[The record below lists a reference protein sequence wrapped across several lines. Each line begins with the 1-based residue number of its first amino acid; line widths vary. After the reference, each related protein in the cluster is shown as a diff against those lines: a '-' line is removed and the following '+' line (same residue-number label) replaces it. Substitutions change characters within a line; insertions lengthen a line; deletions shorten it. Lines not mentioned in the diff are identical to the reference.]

1 MPSTDLIPVDV
12 RARLKALRLQARRIS
27 GAQGIGQHQ
36 SRSRGAGL
44 EFAQYRAYEPG
55 DEPRQIDWK
64 LYARSDKF
72 FVREA
77 ERDSPLIVWCLIDA
91 TASMAQSDAARPEW
105 SRLQAAK
112 ALSACVIELALKQG
126 DRFGL
131 IAVND
136 RDLHVVNAG
145 SGSKHRDLCLLEL
158 HKLKAH
164 GRWPNETQCRPVW
177 ERVAANHLVLLLSD
191 NFDETCVS
199 LAERLALA
207 RREVLNIQILTAEE
221 RDFPFQGGHRFR
233 DAETETELL
242 TDAAATRENFIADF
256 AAARKNLATRFHASG
271 IAHTDYFLD
280 QALDLP
286 LRPFFLPRNARQQ
299 SAILGRV

>member
-1 MPSTDLIPVDV
+1 MSADLIPADV
-12 RARLKALRLQARRIS
+12 RARLKAFRLQARRIS

-91 TASMAQSDAARPEW
+91 TASMAQSDAAHPEW

-112 ALSACVIELALKQG
+112 ALTACVIELALKQG

-136 RDLHVVNAG
+136 KGLVVVNAG
-145 SGSKHRDLCLLEL
+145 NGSKHRDQCLLEL
-158 HKLKAH
+158 HKLKAQ
-164 GRWPNETQCRPVW
+164 GGWPSEAQCRPIW
-177 ERVAANHLVLLLSD
+177 ERIGANTLVLLLSD
-191 NFDETCVS
+191 DYEEGCVS
-199 LAERLALA
+199 LAERLAVA
-207 RREVLNIQILTAEE
+207 RREVLSVQILTAEE

-233 DAETETELL
+233 DAETDTELL
-242 TDAAATRENFIADF
+242 TDADASRSGFIAAF
-256 AAARKNLATRFHASG
+256 AAARKTLTARFAASG
-271 IAHTDYFLD
+271 INHVEYFLD
-280 QALDLP
+280 EALDLP
-286 LRPFFLPRNARQQ
+286 LRRFFLPRTTRHQE
-299 SAILGRV
+299 SV

>member
-1 MPSTDLIPVDV
+1 MNSADLIPPDV
-12 RARLKALRLQARRIS
+12 RARLKMLRLQAQRVS
-27 GAQGIGQHQ
+27 GAHGIGQHH

-91 TASMAQSDAARPEW
+91 SASMAQADAARPDW

-112 ALSACVIELALKQG
+112 ALTACVIELALKQG

-131 IAVND
+131 IALND
-136 RDLHVVNAG
+136 AGLVVVNAG
-145 SGSKHRDLCLLEL
+145 SGTRHRDQCLLEM
-158 HKLKAH
+158 HKLKAQ
-164 GRWPNETQCRPVW
+164 GAWPDEAQCRPIW
-177 ERVAANHLVLLLSD
+177 ERMGANTLVLLLSD
-191 NFDETCVS
+191 DYDEACVS
-199 LAERLALA
+199 LAERLAVA
-207 RREVLNIQILTAEE
+207 RREVLSVQILTTEE

-233 DAETETELL
+233 DAETDTELL
-242 TDAAATRENFIADF
+242 TDALASRAGFIEQFSVARRTLSARF
-256 AAARKNLATRFHASG
+256 AASG
-271 IAHTDYFLD
+271 INHVEYVLD
-280 QALDLP
+280 QALDTP
-286 LRPFFLPRNARQQ
+286 LRRFFLPRNARHQE
-299 SAILGRV
+299 RV

>member
-1 MPSTDLIPVDV
+1 MSIADLIPVDV

-77 ERDSPLIVWCLIDA
+77 ERDSPLVVWCLIDA

-112 ALSACVIELALKQG
+112 ALTACVIELALKQG

-136 RDLHVVNAG
+136 SGLVIVNAG
-145 SGSKHRDLCLLEL
+145 SGTKHRDQCLLEL
-158 HKLKAH
+158 HRLRAQ
-164 GRWPNETQCRPVW
+164 GAWPKEAQCRPIW
-177 ERVAANHLVLLLSD
+177 ERIAANTLVLLFSD
-191 NFDETCVS
+191 DYDEACVS
-199 LAERLALA
+199 LVERLAVA
-207 RREVLNIQILTAEE
+207 RREVLSIQILTVEE

-233 DAETETELL
+233 DAETDTELL
-242 TDAAATRENFIADF
+242 TDAAASRSDFIEQFSIARRTLSLRF
-256 AAARKNLATRFHASG
+256 AASG
-271 IAHTDYFLD
+271 INHVEYVLD
-280 QALDLP
+280 QPLDAP
-286 LRPFFLPRNARQQ
+286 LRRFFLPRNTLHQG
-299 SAILGRV
+299 SA

>member
-1 MPSTDLIPVDV
+1 MSTTDLIPVDV

-91 TASMAQSDAARPEW
+91 TASMAQSDAKNPAW
-105 SRLQAAK
+105 TRLQAAK
-112 ALSACVIELALKQG
+112 ALTACVIELALKQG

-136 RDLHVVNAG
+136 KGLVVVNAG
-145 SGSKHRDLCLLEL
+145 SGTRHRDQCLLEL
-158 HKLKAH
+158 HKLKAQ
-164 GRWPNETQCRPVW
+164 GSWPDEAQCRPIW
-177 ERVAANHLVLLLSD
+177 ERIGANTLVLLLSD
-191 NFDETCVS
+191 DYDDACVS
-199 LAERLALA
+199 LAERLAVA
-207 RREVLNIQILTAEE
+207 RREVLSVQILTAEE

-233 DAETETELL
+233 DAETDTELL
-242 TDAAATRENFIADF
+242 TDAAASRAGFIEQF
-256 AAARKNLATRFHASG
+256 AASKKTLGARFAASG
-271 IAHTDYFLD
+271 INHVEYVLD
-280 QALDLP
+280 QPLDTP
-286 LRPFFLPRNARQQ
+286 LRKFFLPRNSRHQE
-299 SAILGRV
+299 SV

>member
-1 MPSTDLIPVDV
+1 MSADLIPVDV

-91 TASMAQSDAARPEW
+91 TASMAQGDAARPGW

-112 ALSACVIELALKQG
+112 AMTACVIELALKQG

-136 RDLHVVNAG
+136 KGLVVVNAG
-145 SGSKHRDLCLLEL
+145 NGTRHRDQCLLEL
-158 HKLKAH
+158 HKLKAQ
-164 GRWPNETQCRPVW
+164 GAWPDEAQCRPIW
-177 ERVAANHLVLLLSD
+177 ERIAANTLVLLMSD
-191 NFDETCVS
+191 DYDEGCVS
-199 LAERLALA
+199 LAERLAVA
-207 RREVLNIQILTAEE
+207 RREVLSVQILTAEE

-233 DAETETELL
+233 DAETDTELL
-242 TDAAATRENFIADF
+242 TDAAASRSGFIEQFTSARKMLSARF
-256 AAARKNLATRFHASG
+256 AAGG
-271 IAHTDYFLD
+271 IHHVEYVLD
-280 QALDLP
+280 EPLDSP
-286 LRPFFLPRNARQQ
+286 LRRFFLPRNSRHQE
-299 SAILGRV
+299 SA

>member
-1 MPSTDLIPVDV
+1 MRTTDLIPADV
-12 RARLKALRLQARRIS
+12 RARLKAFRLQARRIS

-77 ERDSPLIVWCLIDA
+77 ERDSPLIVWCLIDT

-112 ALSACVIELALKQG
+112 ALTACVIELALKQG

-136 RDLHVVNAG
+136 HGLVVVNAG
-145 SGSKHRDLCLLEL
+145 SGTRHRDQCLLEL
-158 HKLKAH
+158 HKLQAKGH
-164 GRWPNETQCRPVW
+164 WPSESQCRPIW
-177 ERVAANHLVLLLSD
+177 ERIGANTLVLLLSD
-191 NFDETCVS
+191 DYDEACVS
-199 LAERLALA
+199 LAERLAVA
-207 RREVLNIQILTAEE
+207 RREVLSVQILTAEE

-233 DAETETELL
+233 DAETDTELL
-242 TDAAATRENFIADF
+242 TDAAASREGFIEQFSA
-256 AAARKNLATRFHASG
+256 AKRTLAARFAASG
-271 IAHTDYFLD
+271 INHVDYVLD
-280 QALDLP
+280 QPLDTP
-286 LRPFFLPRNARQQ
+286 LRKFFLPRTSRHQE
-299 SAILGRV
+299 SV

>member
-1 MPSTDLIPVDV
+1 MSADLIPADV
-12 RARLKALRLQARRIS
+12 RARLKAFRLQARRIS

-91 TASMAQSDAARPEW
+91 TASMAQSDAAHPEW

-112 ALSACVIELALKQG
+112 ALTACVIELALKQG

-136 RDLHVVNAG
+136 KGLVVVNAG
-145 SGSKHRDLCLLEL
+145 NGSKHRDQCLLEL
-158 HKLKAH
+158 HKLKAQ
-164 GRWPNETQCRPVW
+164 GGWPSEAQCRPIW
-177 ERVAANHLVLLLSD
+177 ERIGANTLVLLLSD
-191 NFDETCVS
+191 DYDEGCVS
-199 LAERLALA
+199 LAERLAVA
-207 RREVLNIQILTAEE
+207 RREVLSVQILTAEE
-221 RDFPFQGGHRFR
+221 RDFPFHGGHRFR
-233 DAETETELL
+233 DSETDTELL
-242 TDAAATRENFIADF
+242 TDADASRSGFIAQF
-256 AAARKNLATRFHASG
+256 AAARRTLSARFAASG
-271 IAHTDYFLD
+271 INHVEYFLD
-280 QALDLP
+280 EPLDSP
-286 LRPFFLPRNARQQ
+286 LRRFFLPRTSRHQE
-299 SAILGRV
+299 SV

>member
-1 MPSTDLIPVDV
+1 MSVDLIPVDV

-91 TASMAQSDAARPEW
+91 TASMAQSDAANPGW

-112 ALSACVIELALKQG
+112 ALTACVIELALKQG

-136 RDLHVVNAG
+136 KGLVVVNAG
-145 SGSKHRDLCLLEL
+145 SGTRHRDQCLLEL
-158 HKLKAH
+158 HKLKAQ
-164 GRWPNETQCRPVW
+164 GSWPDETQCRPIW
-177 ERVAANHLVLLLSD
+177 ERIGANTLVLLLSD
-191 NFDETCVS
+191 DYDDACVS
-199 LAERLALA
+199 LAERLAVA
-207 RREVLNIQILTAEE
+207 RREVLSVQILTAEE

-233 DAETETELL
+233 DAETDTELL
-242 TDAAATRENFIADF
+242 TDAAASRTGFIEQF
-256 AAARKNLATRFHASG
+256 AAAKKTLSARFAASG
-271 IAHTDYFLD
+271 INHVEYMLD
-280 QALDLP
+280 QPLDTP
-286 LRPFFLPRNARQQ
+286 LRKFFLPRNSRHQE
-299 SAILGRV
+299 SV

>member
-1 MPSTDLIPVDV
+1 MSTTDLIPIDV

-77 ERDSPLIVWCLIDA
+77 ERDSPLIVWCVIDA

-112 ALSACVIELALKQG
+112 ALAACVIELALKQG

-136 RDLHVVNAG
+136 KGLLIINAG
-145 SGSKHRDLCLLEL
+145 SGNKHRDQCLLEL
-158 HKLKAH
+158 HRLKAQ
-164 GRWPNETQCRPVW
+164 GSWPNEIQCRPIW
-177 ERVAANHLVLLLSD
+177 ERIAANHLVLLLSD
-191 NFDETCVS
+191 NYDEACVS

-207 RREVLNIQILTAEE
+207 RREVLNIQILTSEE

-242 TDAAATRENFIADF
+242 TDAAAARETFIAEF
-256 AAARKNLATRFHASG
+256 TAARKMLAARLTASG
-271 IAHTDYFLD
+271 IPHTDYFLD

-286 LRPFFLPRNARQQ
+286 LQHFFLPRSTRGQHTFR
-299 SAILGRV
+299 GRV

>member
-1 MPSTDLIPVDV
+1 MSSADLIPADV
-12 RARLKALRLQARRIS
+12 RARLKDLRLYTQKVS

-77 ERDSPLIVWCLIDA
+77 ERDSPLIVWLLIDA
-91 TASMAQSDAARPEW
+91 TASMAQCDAKRPEW

-112 ALSACVIELALKQG
+112 AQAACVIELALRQG
-126 DRFGL
+126 DRFGV

-136 RDLHVVNAG
+136 VGLTVTTAG
-145 SGSKHRDLCLLEL
+145 NSTRHRDACLLAL
-158 HKLKAH
+158 SKVQAQ
-164 GRWPNETQCRPVW
+164 GAWPEESKCRPIW
-177 ERVAANHLVLLLSD
+177 ERIGAQSLVLVLSD
-191 NFDETCVS
+191 DFDEGCLA

-233 DAETETELL
+233 DQETDQELL
-242 TDAAATRENFIADF
+242 TDAVPSRVAFMAEF
-256 AAARKNLATRFHASG
+256 AAARRALAARLASSG
-271 IAHTDYFLD
+271 IKQIEYFLD
-280 QALDLP
+280 QALDSP
-286 LRPFFLPRNARQQ
+286 LRRLFMQGKTRFQE
-299 SAILGRV
+299 SV

>member
-1 MPSTDLIPVDV
+1 MSTTDLIPIDV

-91 TASMAQSDAARPEW
+91 TASMAQSDAATPQW

-131 IAVND
+131 IAVNGNG
-136 RDLHVVNAG
+136 LVVVNAG
-145 SGSKHRDLCLLEL
+145 SGTRHRDQCLLEL
-158 HKLKAH
+158 HKLKAQ
-164 GRWPNETQCRPVW
+164 GVWPSEAQCRPIW
-177 ERVAANHLVLLLSD
+177 ERIAANTLVLLLSD
-191 NFDETCVS
+191 EYDDACVS
-199 LAERLALA
+199 LAERLSMA
-207 RREVLNIQILTAEE
+207 RREVLSVQILTAEE

-233 DAETETELL
+233 DAETDRELL
-242 TDAAATRENFIADF
+242 TDAAASRAGFIEQF
-256 AAARKNLATRFHASG
+256 AAAKKTLTARFAASG
-271 IAHTDYFLD
+271 ITHVEYVLD
-280 QALDLP
+280 QPLDTP
-286 LRPFFLPRNARQQ
+286 LRKFFLPRNTRHQERA
-299 SAILGRV
+299 

>member
-1 MPSTDLIPVDV
+1 MTTDLIPTDV

-91 TASMAQSDAARPEW
+91 TASMAQADAARPQW

-112 ALSACVIELALKQG
+112 ALTACVIELALKQG

-136 RDLHVVNAG
+136 HGLVVVNAG
-145 SGSKHRDLCLLEL
+145 SGTKHRDQCLLEL
-158 HKLKAH
+158 HKLKAQ
-164 GRWPNETQCRPVW
+164 GVWPNEAQCRPIW
-177 ERVAANHLVLLLSD
+177 ERISANTLVLLLSD
-191 NFDETCVS
+191 DYDEGCVS
-199 LAERLALA
+199 LAERLAVA
-207 RREVLNIQILTAEE
+207 RREVLSLQLITAEE

-233 DAETETELL
+233 DAETDTELL
-242 TDAAATRENFIADF
+242 TDAAASRSGFIEKFSAAKKMLSARF
-256 AAARKNLATRFHASG
+256 AGSG
-271 IAHTDYFLD
+271 IHHVEYVLD
-280 QALDLP
+280 QPLDTP
-286 LRPFFLPRNARQQ
+286 LRKFFLPRNTRFQE
-299 SAILGRV
+299 SV

>member
-1 MPSTDLIPVDV
+1 MPNADLIPMDV

-77 ERDSPLIVWCLIDA
+77 ERDSPLVVWCLIDA

-112 ALSACVIELALKQG
+112 ALTACVIELALKQG

-131 IAVND
+131 IAVNGNG
-136 RDLHVVNAG
+136 LLVVNAG
-145 SGSKHRDLCLLEL
+145 SGIKHRDQCLLEL
-158 HKLKAH
+158 HKLKAQ
-164 GRWPNETQCRPVW
+164 GAWPDEAQCRPIW
-177 ERVAANHLVLLLSD
+177 ERIAANTLVLLLSD
-191 NFDETCVS
+191 DYDEACVS
-199 LAERLALA
+199 LAERLAVA
-207 RREVLNIQILTAEE
+207 RREVLSVQILTAEE

-233 DAETETELL
+233 DAETDTELL
-242 TDAAATRENFIADF
+242 TDAAASRSGFIEKF
-256 AAARKNLATRFHASG
+256 AAAKRLLSARFAASG
-271 IAHTDYFLD
+271 INHIEYVLD
-280 QALDLP
+280 QPLDTP
-286 LRPFFLPRNARQQ
+286 LRKFFLPRNTRHQEP
-299 SAILGRV
+299 V

>member
-1 MPSTDLIPVDV
+1 MSIADLIPVDV

-27 GAQGIGQHQ
+27 SAQGIGQHQ

-77 ERDSPLIVWCLIDA
+77 ERDSPLVVWCLIDA
-91 TASMAQSDAARPEW
+91 TASMAQGDAARPEY

-112 ALSACVIELALKQG
+112 ALTACVIELALKQG

-136 RDLHVVNAG
+136 SALVIVNAG
-145 SGSKHRDLCLLEL
+145 SGSKHRDQCLLEL
-158 HKLKAH
+158 HKLKAQ
-164 GRWPNETQCRPVW
+164 GAWPKEAQCRPIW
-177 ERVAANHLVLLLSD
+177 ERIAANTLVLLFSD
-191 NFDETCVS
+191 DYDEACVS
-199 LAERLALA
+199 LVERLAVA
-207 RREVLNIQILTAEE
+207 RREVLSIQILTVEE

-233 DAETETELL
+233 DAETDTELL
-242 TDAAATRENFIADF
+242 TDAAASRTDFIEQF
-256 AAARKNLATRFHASG
+256 ATARRTLSLRFAASG
-271 IAHTDYFLD
+271 INHVEYVLD
-280 QALDLP
+280 QPLDAP
-286 LRPFFLPRNARQQ
+286 LRRFFLPRNTLRQG
-299 SAILGRV
+299 SA

>member
-1 MPSTDLIPVDV
+1 MSNDLIPVDV

-91 TASMAQSDAARPEW
+91 TASMAQADAAKPEW

-112 ALSACVIELALKQG
+112 ALTACVIELALKQG

-131 IAVND
+131 IAVSD
-136 RDLHVVNAG
+136 QGLVVVNAG
-145 SGSKHRDLCLLEL
+145 SGTKHRDQCLLEL
-158 HKLKAH
+158 HKLKAQ
-164 GRWPNETQCRPVW
+164 GGWPNEAQCRPIW
-177 ERVAANHLVLLLSD
+177 ERIGANSLVLLLSD
-191 NFDETCVS
+191 DYDEACVS
-199 LAERLALA
+199 LTERLAVA
-207 RREVLNIQILTAEE
+207 RREVLSVQILTAEE

-233 DAETETELL
+233 DAETDTELL
-242 TDAAATRENFIADF
+242 TDAAASRSGFIETFSVAKKVLNARF
-256 AAARKNLATRFHASG
+256 AASG
-271 IAHTDYFLD
+271 IHHIEYVLD
-280 QALDLP
+280 QPLDTP
-286 LRPFFLPRNARQQ
+286 LRKFFLPRNTRFQE
-299 SAILGRV
+299 SV

>member
-1 MPSTDLIPVDV
+1 MSISDLIPVDV

-77 ERDSPLIVWCLIDA
+77 ERDSPLVVWCLIDA
-91 TASMAQSDAARPEW
+91 TASMAQADAAKPEW
-105 SRLQAAK
+105 TRLQAAK
-112 ALSACVIELALKQG
+112 ALTACVIELALKQG

-131 IAVND
+131 IAVNEHG
-136 RDLHVVNAG
+136 LTVVNAG
-145 SGSKHRDLCLLEL
+145 SGTKHRDQCLLEL
-158 HKLKAH
+158 HRLKAQ
-164 GRWPNETQCRPVW
+164 GSWPGEAQCRPIW
-177 ERVAANHLVLLLSD
+177 ERMNANTLVLLLSD
-191 NFDETCVS
+191 DYDEGCVS
-199 LAERLALA
+199 LAERLAVA
-207 RREVLNIQILTAEE
+207 RREVLSIQILTAEE

-233 DAETETELL
+233 DAETDTELL
-242 TDAAATRENFIADF
+242 TDAVASRTGFIQQF
-256 AAARKNLATRFHASG
+256 SAARKTLTTRFSSAG
-271 IAHTDYFLD
+271 INHVEYFLD
-280 QALDLP
+280 QPLDTP
-286 LRPFFLPRNARQQ
+286 LRRFFLPRTSRHQE
-299 SAILGRV
+299 RV